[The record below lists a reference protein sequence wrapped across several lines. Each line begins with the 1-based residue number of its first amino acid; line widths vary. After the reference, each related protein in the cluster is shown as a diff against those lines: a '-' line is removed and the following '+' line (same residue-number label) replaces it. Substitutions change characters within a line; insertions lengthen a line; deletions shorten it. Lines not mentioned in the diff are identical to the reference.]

1 MIVNKELQG
10 YTLSSYLFNMS
21 CGLGMEKLEDFDK
34 QLDEQLTTLAN
45 QIQQLEAQL
54 NTAKNT
60 YLKVLGA
67 KEFSASLIKEA
78 TPADDDAAAAVVPEA
93 SGD

>member
-1 MIVNKELQG
+1 MIVNKDFQG
-10 YTLSSYLFNMS
+10 YTLNSYLLNMS
-21 CGLGMEKLEDFDK
+21 CGLEMEKLKDFDK
-34 QLDEQLTTLAN
+34 QLDEQATTLAN

-54 NTAKNT
+54 TTAKNT

-67 KEFSASLIKEA
+67 KEFATSLIKEA
-78 TPADDDAAAAVVPEA
+78 TPADDAVAAVVPEA

>member
-1 MIVNKELQG
+1 
-10 YTLSSYLFNMS
+10 
-21 CGLGMEKLEDFDK
+21 MEKLKDFDK
-34 QLDEQLTTLAN
+34 QLDEQATKLTN

-54 NTAKNT
+54 TTAKNT

-67 KEFSASLIKEA
+67 KEFATSLIKEA
-78 TPADDDAAAAVVPEA
+78 TPAEDAVAAVVPEA

>member
-1 MIVNKELQG
+1 MIVNKLFQG
-10 YTLSSYLFNMS
+10 YTLNSYLFNMS
-21 CGLGMEKLEDFDK
+21 CGLEMEKLKDFDK

-54 NTAKNT
+54 TTAKNT
-60 YLKVLGA
+60 YMKVLGA
-67 KEFSASLIKEA
+67 KEFSTSLIKEVK
-78 TPADDDAAAAVVPEA
+78 PADEATATVLPEA

>member
-1 MIVNKELQG
+1 MIVNKLFQG

-21 CGLGMEKLEDFDK
+21 CGLEMEKLKDFDK
-34 QLDEQLTTLAN
+34 QLDEQITALTN
-45 QIQQLEAQL
+45 QIQQLESQIT
-54 NTAKNT
+54 TAKNT

-67 KEFSASLIKEA
+67 KEFSTSLIKEA
-78 TPADDDAAAAVVPEA
+78 APAEDAAAAVVPEA

>member
-1 MIVNKELQG
+1 
-10 YTLSSYLFNMS
+10 
-21 CGLGMEKLEDFDK
+21 MEKLKGFDK
-34 QLDEQLTTLAN
+34 QLDEQAATLAN

-54 NTAKNT
+54 STAKNT

-67 KEFSASLIKEA
+67 KEFATSLIKESA
-78 TPADDDAAAAVVPEA
+78 PADDAVATVVPEA

>member
-1 MIVNKELQG
+1 
-10 YTLSSYLFNMS
+10 MS
-21 CGLGMEKLEDFDK
+21 CGLEMEKLKDFDQ
-34 QLDEQLTTLAN
+34 QLDQQISTLAN

-54 NTAKNT
+54 TTAKNT

-67 KEFSASLIKEA
+67 KEFSTSLIKEA
-78 TPADDDAAAAVVPEA
+78 TPADAATAEVVPEA

>member
-1 MIVNKELQG
+1 
-10 YTLSSYLFNMS
+10 MS
-21 CGLGMEKLEDFDK
+21 CGLEMEKLKDFDK
-34 QLDEQLTTLAN
+34 QLDEQAVNLEK

-54 NTAKNT
+54 VTAKNT

-67 KEFSASLIKEA
+67 KELVTIQIKEA
-78 TPADDDAAAAVVPEA
+78 EKNHEATAEVVPEA

>member
-1 MIVNKELQG
+1 
-10 YTLSSYLFNMS
+10 MS
-21 CGLGMEKLEDFDK
+21 CGLEMEKLKDFDK
-34 QLDEQLTTLAN
+34 QLDDQAANLAN

-54 NTAKNT
+54 ATAKNT

-67 KEFSASLIKEA
+67 KEFSTSLIKEA
-78 TPADDDAAAAVVPEA
+78 TPAEDATAAVVPEA

>member
-1 MIVNKELQG
+1 MA
-10 YTLSSYLFNMS
+10 

-34 QLDEQLTTLAN
+34 QLDEQATTLAN

-54 NTAKNT
+54 TTAKNT
-60 YLKVLGA
+60 YMKVLGA
-67 KEFSASLIKEA
+67 KEFSSSLIKEA
-78 TPADDDAAAAVVPEA
+78 TPADEATAEVVQEE

>member
-1 MIVNKELQG
+1 
-10 YTLSSYLFNMS
+10 MS
-21 CGLGMEKLEDFDK
+21 CGLEMEKLKDFDK
-34 QLDEQLTTLAN
+34 QLDEQITTLTN

-54 NTAKNT
+54 TTAKNT

-67 KEFSASLIKEA
+67 KELSTSLIKEA
-78 TPADDDAAAAVVPEA
+78 TPTEDATAAVVPEA

>member
-1 MIVNKELQG
+1 
-10 YTLSSYLFNMS
+10 MS
-21 CGLGMEKLEDFDK
+21 CGLEMEKLEGFDK
-34 QLDEQLTTLAN
+34 QLDEQLTTLTS

-54 NTAKNT
+54 TTAKNT

-67 KEFSASLIKEA
+67 KEFSTSLIKGA
-78 TPADDDAAAAVVPEA
+78 PPADDAVAAVVPEA